1 MLITKKVT
9 IEVNNRNLHIFRK
22 KLKSKYDLK
31 IGLNE
36 ISVSDLSKGSHCIV
50 DVQCDSCNIN
60 VNVEWRS
67 YLKFTKNETEIYCC
81 KKCNNVK
88 VRKTNLE
95 RYGVVCNSQLE
106 SNKKMVTDKWMSK
119 TDDEISEIID
129 NRRETNNIKYGVD
142 HYTQTD
148 ESKERF
154 IQTCLDR
161 YGITNPSYSEDVKK
175 KRVNTKLEKFGYVNN
190 SQTKEWKDLITEI
203 WKNRSDD
210 EINSILERSRNTCN
224 IKYGVNN
231 YAQTDDFKEK
241 SKKTLMSRYGVEHP
255 MHSDI
260 IFSKQQESAFKTKT
274 HQLSNLKYQGTYELD
289 FIEKYYNSVVIE
301 KANPIQYK
309 LNENIHYYHPDFY
322 LPEYNLI
329 IEVKS
334 SYTYELDLCK
344 NLAKR
349 EYSIKSGF
357 NFIFIIDKDYS
368 ELESFLN
375 LYPKDQRCQTLYLGI
390 MIPIFR

>member
-36 ISVSDLSKGSHCIV
+36 ISVFDLSKGSHCLV
-50 DVQCDSCNIN
+50 DVQCDSCRKIN
-60 VNVEWRS
+60 NMEWRI
-67 YLKFTKNETEIYCC
+67 YLKFTKNETDIYCC

-106 SNKKMVTDKWMSK
+106 SNKKMVTDKWMNK
-119 TDDEISEIID
+119 TDDELKEIIS
-129 NRRETNNIKYGVD
+129 NRRETNNIKYGAD
-142 HYTQTD
+142 YYTQTD

-154 IQTCLDR
+154 IQTCLDK
-161 YGITNPSYSEDVKK
+161 YGVTNPSYSEDVKK

-190 SQTKEWKDLITEI
+190 SQTKEWKYLITEI

-210 EINSILERSRNTCN
+210 EINSILDRSRNTCN
-224 IKYGVNN
+224 MKYGVNN
-231 YAQTDDFKEK
+231 YSQTDEFKEK
-241 SKKTLMSRYGVEHP
+241 YKKTLMDRYGVEHP
-255 MHSDI
+255 MHSDV
-260 IFSKQQESAFKTKT
+260 IFSKQQESAFKIKT
-274 HQLSNLKYQGTYELD
+274 HQPSNLKYQGTYELD
-289 FIEKYYNSVVIE
+289 FIEEYYNKVVIE
-301 KANPIQYK
+301 KTNPIQYK

-329 IEVKS
+329 VEVKS
-334 SYTYELDLCK
+334 SYTYNLYLDK
-344 NLAKR
+344 NRAKK

-368 ELESFLN
+368 QLESILLESSPDN
-375 LYPKDQRCQTLYLGI
+375 QIISIC
-390 MIPIFR
+390 

>member
-9 IEVNNRNLHIFRK
+9 IEVNNRNLHIFRN

-31 IGLNE
+31 SGLNE
-36 ISVSDLSKGSHCIV
+36 ISVFDLSKGSHCLV
-50 DVQCDSCNIN
+50 DVQCDSCGTN
-60 VNVEWRS
+60 VNVDWRN

-106 SNKKMVTDKWMSK
+106 SNKKMVTDKWMNK
-119 TDDEISEIID
+119 TDDELREIID
-129 NRRETNNIKYGVD
+129 NRRETNNIKYGVN

-154 IQTCLDR
+154 IQTCLDK
-161 YGITNPSYSEDVKK
+161 YGVANPSYSEDVKK

-190 SQTKEWKDLITEI
+190 SQTKEWKELVKESWINKSNFEI
-203 WKNRSDD
+203 KEIVENRSKTTK
-210 EINSILERSRNTCN
+210 ERYGVSNYTQTGEFKEKCIETCR
-224 IKYGVNN
+224 IKYGYDSHN
-231 YAQTDDFKEK
+231 Q
-241 SKKTLMSRYGVEHP
+241 SP
-255 MHSDI
+255 I
-260 IFSKQQESAFKTKT
+260 IHIKQQESGLKIKT
-274 HQLSNLKYQGTYELD
+274 HQPSNLKYQGSYELD
-289 FIEKYYNSVVIE
+289 FIEKYYNMVVIE
-301 KANPIQYK
+301 KTNPIQYE
-309 LNENIHYYHPDFY
+309 LNENKHYYHPDFY

-329 IEVKS
+329 VEVKS
-334 SYTYELDLCK
+334 SYTYGCDLDK
-344 NLAKR
+344 NLAKK

-368 ELESFLN
+368 QLESILFESSPNYQLVAI
-375 LYPKDQRCQTLYLGI
+375 C
-390 MIPIFR
+390 